1 MAGVTLDAGPL
12 VLLDKGDPR
21 MLAWY
26 RKARERRQPLAM
38 PATALAESW
47 RGGPRAARLAR
58 ALPGMDLVDVDE
70 PLAKAAGL
78 LLAHVP
84 NAGRRRLAVDAIV
97 VACAQR
103 RGDAVLT
110 VDPDDVGPLAAQ
122 VGVPVIVV

>member
-12 VLLDKGDPR
+12 VLLDKGDVR

-26 RKARERRQPLAM
+26 RQARERREPLAL
-38 PATALAESW
+38 PATALAEAW

-58 ALPGMDLVDVDE
+58 ALPGMHLVDVDE

-78 LLAHVP
+78 LMTKAP
-84 NAGRRRLAVDAIV
+84 DDRRRRLALDAIV

-103 RGDAVLT
+103 RGHAVLT
-110 VDPDDVGPLAAQ
+110 VDPDDVGPLAAHA
-122 VGVPVIVV
+122 GVPVIAL